1 MTTEIVMPKLGES
14 VVEGTVSKWLVGE
27 GDRVHQF
34 DPILEVTTDKVDT
47 EIPADATGTVLKLV
61 VPEGTSVQPGTILGW
76 IGEVGEELPPIDTT
90 ASDKEDP
97 PTVSP
102 SVPENPPTVSPSAL
116 ATPDTSRK
124 RYGFVSPVVARLAA
138 EHNVDLT
145 RINGTGA
152 GGRITKKDLE
162 HFISENAPAA
172 TPNEGAKQQWT
183 PMRQAIAKHMVHSK
197 RTSAHVTTVFEVDM
211 SAVVG
216 HHHEHKTQRDHNGS
230 KVTLTAYFVAAST
243 IALQAH
249 PILNC
254 TLIDDSIVL
263 KDAVNIGVAVS
274 LGDDGLIVPV
284 IKHADRKTLEEIAS
298 ELNDLVARARARQLQ
313 PDEVQDGTFTIT
325 NHGISGSLFA
335 TAIINQPQ
343 CAIIGIGAVQK
354 RPVVEQD
361 DVVVRPMAYLTL
373 SFDHRIIDGAM
384 ADMFL
389 AKVKSVLENWN

>member
-47 EIPADATGTVLKLV
+47 EIPANATGTVLKLV
-61 VPEGTSVQPGTILGW
+61 VPKGTSVQPGTVLGW

-90 ASDKEDP
+90 ASDKEG
-97 PTVSP
+97 
-102 SVPENPPTVSPSAL
+102 PPTVSPSAL
-116 ATPDTSRK
+116 ATPGTSRK
-124 RYGFVSPVVARLAA
+124 RHGFVSPVVARLAA

-211 SAVVG
+211 RAVVG
-216 HHHEHKTQRDHNGS
+216 HHHEHKAQSNHNGS
-230 KVTLTAYFVAAST
+230 KVTLTAYFVAASA

-254 TLIDDSIVL
+254 TLIEDSIVL
-263 KDAVNIGVAVS
+263 KDDVNIGVAVS

-284 IKHADRKTLEEIAS
+284 IKHADRKTLEEIAR

-373 SFDHRIIDGAM
+373 SFDHRIIDGAI